1 MFAAFQVY
9 ESTQNCISGVTAVY
23 PRTINSFA
31 KLLGTVRGTY
41 DYSYL
46 GGLKVVEP
54 KHTGRSVVTRRPS
67 HFNVGGDH
75 MHQMQVGT
83 ASPRELRRTTIFHL
97 HLTVFHNY
105 VLVLSTLPLSWTLGY
120 MLF

>member
-67 HFNVGGDH
+67 HFNESS
-75 MHQMQVGT
+75 
-83 ASPRELRRTTIFHL
+83 AEIICIRCKLALP
-97 HLTVFHNY
+97 
-105 VLVLSTLPLSWTLGY
+105 VLESYAGRLSSLCI
-120 MLF
+120 